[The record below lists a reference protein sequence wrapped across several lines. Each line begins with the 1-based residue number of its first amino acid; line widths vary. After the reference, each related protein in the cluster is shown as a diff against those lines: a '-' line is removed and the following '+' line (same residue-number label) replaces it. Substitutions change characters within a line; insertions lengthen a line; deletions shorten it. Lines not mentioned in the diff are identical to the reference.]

1 MENIKAILFDFDGVI
16 VDSEPLHFE
25 AHKKALKN
33 FRVELTFEDYMDF
46 GVSKGDN
53 NLYEKVS
60 QKYGVKIDKEVISKT
75 KKQIYREIF
84 DEKAE
89 LIPGILEALK
99 KFSKRY
105 DLAIVSSGVKSSIE
119 YAIDKFDI
127 GKYFKFVVTGDDVE
141 KVKPFPDVY
150 LKSIELLGLEKEN
163 CIAIE
168 DSETGLEAAK
178 NAGIK
183 CIAIPNEF
191 TKNQNFSSA
200 EMLLSDIKELKNL

>member
-25 AHKKALKN
+25 AHKKALVD
-33 FRVELTFEDYMDF
+33 FGVDLTFDDYMDF

-53 NLYEKVS
+53 NLYEKVA

-89 LIPGILEALK
+89 LIPGILESLE
-99 KFSKRY
+99 KFSEKY

-119 YAIDKFDI
+119 YAIDKFNI
-127 GKYFKFVVTGDDVE
+127 GKYFKFVITGDDVE
-141 KVKPFPDVY
+141 RVKPFPDVY
-150 LKSIELLGLEKEN
+150 LKAIELLGHKKED
-163 CIAIE
+163 CVAIE

-183 CIAIPNEF
+183 CIAISNEF
-191 TKNQNFSSA
+191 TRNQDFSRA
-200 EMLLSDIKELKNL
+200 DMLLSSTKDLKNI